1 MREHGRRERRM
12 TEQETCSLSKVPLFE
27 YGELSEL
34 KVRQKKKSPP
44 LLFSGTQATLK

>member
-1 MREHGRRERRM
+1 M

-34 KVRQKKKSPP
+34 KVRQKKKSS
-44 LLFSGTQATLK
+44 FTFFWDSGHPKIAEMY